1 MQWQVSNSEMHL
13 GLFWPNEAGDVFVAN
28 TGGVLDPKDG
38 GVLSGVRGDEEPA
51 EPVNSYLVI
60 SNHKLS

>member
-1 MQWQVSNSEMHL
+1 MHL

-38 GVLSGVRGDEEPA
+38 GVLNGVRGDEEPA
-51 EPVNSYLVI
+51 EPVNSHLVTTI
-60 SNHKLS
+60 S